1 MHIDVYPVV
10 TNQFDSCR
18 RYYSTKPSLTIIE
31 PIQRIAHRL
40 PQLQIPRPRTE
51 PLPTLDLSN
60 NYFPRH
66 SSCFANYLNPI
77 SSEMQYM
84 NHDPTIKDPVPER
97 KVVCVG
103 LDQVSDSLLS
113 SLAIIESDTS
123 IPATSKPESFRYSAN
138 LPVPTPTSR
147 IVLQPANSSF
157 IAFKRLFITS
167 GGTPDHLVES

>member
-1 MHIDVYPVV
+1 MKPLNDLIVDLRRDIPRNCRLPLVEGVYLFMHIDVYPVV

-66 SSCFANYLNPI
+66 SPCFANYLNPI

-113 SLAIIESDTS
+113 SLSHHRE
-123 IPATSKPESFRYSAN
+123 
-138 LPVPTPTSR
+138 
-147 IVLQPANSSF
+147 
-157 IAFKRLFITS
+157 
-167 GGTPDHLVES
+167 